1 LLLPV
6 QLGNESLRGMKD
18 VSSDEVAKLSPIIVD
33 LGKIGNAK
41 VKDLKKGQGVFL
53 EEVLPAV
60 DQVRTSLGHA
70 PIDPNLPFVVVIYER
85 KSKKLKG
92 LFPLFPS

>member
-1 LLLPV
+1 
-6 QLGNESLRGMKD
+6 MKD
-18 VSSDEVAKLSPIIVD
+18 AASDQTEKLSPIIVD
-33 LGKIGNAK
+33 LGKIGHEKAK
-41 VKDLKKGQGVFL
+41 KLKKGEGVFL

-70 PIDPNLPFVVVIYER
+70 PLDTSLPFVVVIYER